1 MSFKTYHDYNSDN
14 INKAIERYAENDIIT
29 ARKPIDPIER
39 MLKGALNVR
48 IRDDNGIAE
57 VYERLV
63 NGRWF
68 RWSRHESITH
78 EEFKGLIRSLDK
90 TRYTITK

>member
-14 INKAIERYAENDIIT
+14 INKAIERYAENDIIS
-29 ARKPIDPIER
+29 ARKPIDPIDR

-48 IRDDNGIAE
+48 VKDDSGKTE
-57 VYERLV
+57 VYERMI

-68 RWSRHESITH
+68 RWSKHESLSH
-78 EEFKGLIRSLDK
+78 NDFKALLKSVDDSQ
-90 TRYTITK
+90 YTIAK

>member
-14 INKAIERYAENDIIT
+14 INKAIERYAEHDIIS
-29 ARKPIDPIER
+29 ARKPADPIER

-48 IRDDNGIAE
+48 VKDASGKTE
-57 VYERLV
+57 VYERMV

-68 RWSRHESITH
+68 GWAKHESLSH
-78 EEFKGLIRSLDK
+78 DEFKALLKSIDDS
-90 TRYTITK
+90 RYKITK

>member
-14 INKAIERYAENDIIT
+14 INKAIEKYAENDIIST
-29 ARKPIDPIER
+29 RKPVDPIER

-48 IRDDNGIAE
+48 IKDDHSTVE
-57 VYERLV
+57 TYERLV

-78 EEFKGLIRSLDK
+78 EEFKDLIRSLDK